1 MSSTAVPKVI
11 PAQLSFLAIYNPS
24 LGTSDETFDQQIVFY
39 YSKAAKTRAK
49 LRNGDAQQEQD
60 LRDQE
65 NEKLRQVGLAQG
77 MVGFA
82 KSFSN
87 GEAVDT
93 VETEKSRIVLH
104 ELENGWWILASIDL
118 TQLPAASGLTRK
130 DSSTDTTEPVIEYSS
145 REVSPPALLIQQLVR
160 AQLIFLLHHGLTLE
174 GMFAK
179 HGRTK
184 FCSILDKYWSRFAS
198 NWDVLLHGSP
208 AVDIFGGMKLAAGG
222 ELGMGVGEEEWG
234 SSERD
239 VLEDFARRTPGLVD
253 VMVSRFGEVSPLQQA
268 KTSTDPRTLDDSE
281 LDPWV
286 GVGRTAQ
293 AADGVVFSGLGAV
306 SRKSLRDLSHWVES
320 IYCYGEYAYG
330 VRDNPA
336 SDRKKRRRR
345 NPRTALESEEPTPD
359 SLRPTRPERPRLATS
374 NPNSAL
380 PLGIPPPIVRAAE
393 SSLDKAAA
401 AVDSKKPE
409 QNSPAPES
417 KSMLA
422 SLGDT
427 ETWTKY
433 MTLGYGTA
441 WGGKKATDSP
451 QPSTPVPEPAP
462 APEPAPVRK
471 RSPSPEAMRYVEPAP
486 DVDHVEERAKQQIRL
501 ENNGYF
507 LVGLKG
513 DLQDLDVDDEND
525 EGNWNNRIPLRT
537 IHVEVDRRDVSSS
550 SPDVESD
557 ETPPYERIMN
567 IPPPTSSKLSRLRP
581 VVYIHRPFIYVFLF
595 EHRTHSLGVASFYRD
610 IHNFFSPLHRSLDK
624 STSPTNVAQ
633 RLQAVSS
640 HYTTEAST
648 GGSGPSAGPNTQP
661 IYDLVFDPRTL
672 TVHSSLP
679 DIPDPGTLL
688 AEGLAGKQAG
698 WSRLDALNVHSQMLA
713 TVASTRRNL
722 SEIERTCKTNRG
734 WWVVW
739 MRLPPSHVEPQESDL
754 NYREYREQQHQQQ
767 SDEEGEGTE
776 PEHGSRTSTPI
787 EATSAPF
794 NTQDLREAFLV
805 RRARDSDPGTQ
816 HGHKSTGSRFGS
828 GVWSGLG
835 MGGGNG
841 SAQSQ
846 RMGGAA
852 AGWGPKGLAEGIGI
866 DARRYVEDLLSLNR

>member
-87 GEAVDT
+87 GEPVDT

-145 REVSPPALLIQQLVR
+145 REVSPPALLIRQLVR
-160 AQLIFLLHHGLTLE
+160 AQLIFQLHHGLTLE

-345 NPRTALESEEPTPD
+345 NPRAALESEQPTPE

-374 NPNSAL
+374 NQNSAL
-380 PLGIPPPIVRAAE
+380 PLGIPPPI
-393 SSLDKAAA
+393 
-401 AVDSKKPE
+401 KPE

-417 KSMLA
+417 RSMLA

-427 ETWTKY
+427 ETWTRY

-441 WGGKKATDSP
+441 WGGKKTTDSP
-451 QPSTPVPEPAP
+451 QPATPVPEVAP
-462 APEPAPVRK
+462 
-471 RSPSPEAMRYVEPAP
+471 
-486 DVDHVEERAKQQIRL
+486 
-501 ENNGYF
+501 NNGYF

-513 DLQDLDVDDEND
+513 DLQDLDIDDEND

-537 IHVEVDRRDVSSS
+537 IHVEVDSRDVSSS

-567 IPPPTSSKLSRLRP
+567 IPPPTTSKLSRLRP

-624 STSPTNVAQ
+624 STNPINVAQ

-648 GGSGPSAGPNTQP
+648 GGSGPTAGPNTQP

-679 DIPDPGTLL
+679 NIPDPGTLL
-688 AEGLAGKQAG
+688 AEGLAERQAG

-713 TVASTRRNL
+713 TVASTRRSL
-722 SEIERTCKTNRG
+722 SEIERTCKTSRG
-734 WWVVW
+734 WVSNRILKVTAHDQSKGRECQRQQKGRRLRRSILRICAKRFLCGAQE
-739 MRLPPSHVEPQESDL
+739 MRIQGRSMDI
-754 NYREYREQQHQQQ
+754 R
-767 SDEEGEGTE
+767 
-776 PEHGSRTSTPI
+776 
-787 EATSAPF
+787 
-794 NTQDLREAFLV
+794 
-805 RRARDSDPGTQ
+805 
-816 HGHKSTGSRFGS
+816 
-828 GVWSGLG
+828 
-835 MGGGNG
+835 
-841 SAQSQ
+841 
-846 RMGGAA
+846 
-852 AGWGPKGLAEGIGI
+852 GLAEGIGI